1 MRSFLNILLNS
12 IVVLLFSILVGCSWF
27 QDDPIDDIKS
37 APASTKE
44 QEIMFQVDH
53 FLNSDYE
60 VVGYEIVDESYEQS
74 VEITLREKDGGRT
87 LVISLEW
94 NMR

>member
-1 MRSFLNILLNS
+1 MKKVNLLL
-12 IVVLLFSILVGCSWF
+12 ITLLVVLTSCSWF
-27 QDDPIDDIKS
+27 ESKPIKDIKQTK
-37 APASTKE
+37 PSTKE

-87 LVISLEW
+87 LIINLEW